1 MQFVDVLETLI
12 ASYSSEEGE
21 DFYVL
26 ISDSLAKLGQWTVE
40 DVVRSHL
47 PSAQHI
53 QEFDLI

>member
-12 ASYSSEEGE
+12 ASYNSEEGE
-21 DFYVL
+21 DFYIL
-26 ISDSLAKLGQWTVE
+26 ISESLAKLGQWTVE
-40 DVVRSHL
+40 DVVRSRL